1 MSEHK
6 TMSHFATEADY
17 WKFKYEELRTEAR
30 DDRTMAVKQI
40 VNLELAVEDLQK
52 ELQESRKTLEI
63 KINIADLEKVQQM
76 VKYLELQVDKLS
88 NMIKKMQ
95 SCNNC
100 RYQKT
105 WNYTYMDRN
114 AFLTHCCNCEQF
126 SMWEIME

>member
-1 MSEHK
+1 MTEHK

-17 WKFKYEELRTEAR
+17 WKFKYTELKTEAR

-63 KINIADLEKVQQM
+63 KINIADIEGVQKM
-76 VKYLELQVDKLS
+76 AEDIELQVQQLS
-88 NMIKKMQ
+88 EMVQKMK
-95 SCNNC
+95 CCDNC
-100 RYQKT
+100 RHQKT